1 MPDSQIR
8 RVVLGGRR
16 EGRRSLSAY
25 GSHARGARVF
35 EGVQRIARGGR
46 RGRSWLT
53 LAADKT
59 ESSLCAADALA
70 LVYPLV
76 RRMRRALGT
85 DAAKGGVRPPPSGTE
100 GAGCMKRKPSIRS
113 LETVSLDE
121 AMAYLDHASG
131 DELSAAYA
139 LAWDR
144 NRLDGS
150 HAPPDDAEV
159 HHALF
164 LLCRAH
170 GRHPP
175 SFDEMRVE
183 LRRRRA
189 AA

>member
-1 MPDSQIR
+1 
-8 RVVLGGRR
+8 LGGRR

-25 GSHARGARVF
+25 GSHARGARIF
-35 EGVQRIARGGR
+35 EGVQRVARGGR
-46 RGRSWLT
+46 RRKSA
-53 LAADKT
+53 LAVPEDET
-59 ESSLCAADALA
+59 DTRLGAAGALA

-76 RRMRRALGT
+76 RRMRRALGAA
-85 DAAKGGVRPPPSGTE
+85 AAKGGVRPPPSGTE
-100 GAGCMKRKPSIRS
+100 GTEGMKRKPSIKS

-121 AMAYLDHASG
+121 AVAYLDHANG

-139 LAWDR
+139 LASDR

-164 LLCRAH
+164 LLGRAR

>member
-1 MPDSQIR
+1 MPDFQIR
-8 RVVLGGRR
+8 RAVLGGRR

-25 GSHARGARVF
+25 GSHARGTRVF
-35 EGVQRIARGGR
+35 EGVQRVARGR
-46 RGRSWLT
+46 RRRKSVLVVAEDQTETRLG
-53 LAADKT
+53 AAG
-59 ESSLCAADALA
+59 ALA

-76 RRMRRALGT
+76 RRMRRAFGT
-85 DAAKGGVRPPPSGTE
+85 DAANKKVRPPQSGIE
-100 GAGCMKRKPSIRS
+100 GAGMKRKPSIRS

-121 AMAYLDHASG
+121 AMAYLEHANG
-131 DELSAAYA
+131 DELSAAYT

-164 LLCRAH
+164 LLCRTR